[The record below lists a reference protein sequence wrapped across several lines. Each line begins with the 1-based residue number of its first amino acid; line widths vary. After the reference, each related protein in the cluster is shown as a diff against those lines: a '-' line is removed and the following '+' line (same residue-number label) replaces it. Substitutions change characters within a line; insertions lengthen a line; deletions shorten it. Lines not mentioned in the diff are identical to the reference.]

1 MFGSWVEGSIA
12 TEGYHPP
19 EPVWNTGSGV
29 AHTLVSVEE
38 VKNSVSLVLSRTAIA
53 QGASRAEKPCYARPV
68 SHPKPSIRSAAPA
81 DVPLIASLI
90 RELARYERLEDQA
103 VLEER
108 ALRRHLFGKRPYAE
122 VLLSCEQKTATGFAL
137 FFHTFSTF
145 LAKPSL
151 YLEDLFVRPEH
162 RGKGHGRA
170 LMVKLAQLVV
180 RRGCGRFEWAVLD
193 WNAPSIAFYRSIGAI
208 PMDDWTV
215 FRLTGSRL
223 EALAKYRR

>member
-1 MFGSWVEGSIA
+1 
-12 TEGYHPP
+12 
-19 EPVWNTGSGV
+19 
-29 AHTLVSVEE
+29 
-38 VKNSVSLVLSRTAIA
+38 
-53 QGASRAEKPCYARPV
+53 V
-68 SHPKPSIRSAAPA
+68 SHPKPSIRSAAAA
-81 DVPLIASLI
+81 DLPVIANLI
-90 RELARYERLEDQA
+90 RELARYERLEDQ
-103 VLEER
+103 VLLEER

-122 VLLSCEQKTATGFAL
+122 VLLSSEREATTGFAL

-170 LMVKLAQLVV
+170 LMVKLAQLAL

-193 WNAPSIAFYRSIGAI
+193 WNAPSIAFYRSIGAV

-223 EALAKYRR
+223 EALARDRW